1 MDVSSPNELRGGW
14 KSLNIGKNIVMMYFA
29 LIVAILSGIIHFLHR
44 YAGWI
49 DQYIVYVQSRGAGTA
64 TNGVLVSI
72 IFLLPLITLLW
83 AFICFKKKRD
93 DKWIPY
99 LITLSLTFGSISI
112 IAGGSG
118 MVEYHFSIFMVIAA
132 LAYFENV
139 RLILLST
146 AIFVIQHLAGY
157 FVFPE
162 LLCGT
167 SDYPFSLLMIHA
179 VFLLMTSTVVIV
191 QIIVRDKH
199 FSKLKEEKDHADII
213 KEMMRNITATSDEV
227 LKNVGNLEIGSKESE
242 NSTHVTAAA
251 TQNMVE
257 AAHDLLKYATRSRQ
271 MLGDVLADS
280 TSIIQ
285 QLDVSKESSRN
296 ATREALEGKM
306 GMKETVEQMSVIS
319 TSTEQMG
326 QVVER
331 LEDRTKEIETTLH
344 LMTEIAQQTNLL
356 ALNAAI
362 EAARAGE
369 AGKGFAIVADEV
381 RKLAD
386 LSSQHANQI
395 GRVVK
400 DLTADTV
407 DVGNEMRHTREMT
420 EMGIQKVKNSDIIFS
435 NIVER
440 VGEVH
445 GLLDGSY
452 TMAENI
458 EVNVNDVNTFIG
470 EMSIV
475 TESYRGNA
483 ENISAASEEQLAT
496 AVDFKN
502 ITLELRNITENL
514 NQQIASI
521 QIS

>member
-1 MDVSSPNELRGGW
+1 
-14 KSLNIGKNIVMMYFA
+14 
-29 LIVAILSGIIHFLHR
+29 
-44 YAGWI
+44 
-49 DQYIVYVQSRGAGTA
+49 
-64 TNGVLVSI
+64 
-72 IFLLPLITLLW
+72 
-83 AFICFKKKRD
+83 
-93 DKWIPY
+93 
-99 LITLSLTFGSISI
+99 
-112 IAGGSG
+112 
-118 MVEYHFSIFMVIAA
+118 
-132 LAYFENV
+132 
-139 RLILLST
+139 
-146 AIFVIQHLAGY
+146 
-157 FVFPE
+157 
-162 LLCGT
+162 
-167 SDYPFSLLMIHA
+167 
-179 VFLLMTSTVVIV
+179 
-191 QIIVRDKH
+191 
-199 FSKLKEEKDHADII
+199 
-213 KEMMRNITATSDEV
+213 
-227 LKNVGNLEIGSKESE
+227 
-242 NSTHVTAAA
+242 
-251 TQNMVE
+251 
-257 AAHDLLKYATRSRQ
+257 
-271 MLGDVLADS
+271 
-280 TSIIQ
+280 
-285 QLDVSKESSRN
+285 
-296 ATREALEGKM
+296 
-306 GMKETVEQMSVIS
+306 
-319 TSTEQMG
+319 
-326 QVVER
+326 
-331 LEDRTKEIETTLH
+331 
-344 LMTEIAQQTNLL
+344 MTEIAQQTNLL

-514 NQQIASI
+514 NKQIASI